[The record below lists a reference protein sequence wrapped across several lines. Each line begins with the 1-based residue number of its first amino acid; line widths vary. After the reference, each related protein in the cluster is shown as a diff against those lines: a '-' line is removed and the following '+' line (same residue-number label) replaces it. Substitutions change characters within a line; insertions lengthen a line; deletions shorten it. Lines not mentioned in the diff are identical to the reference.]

1 MHESSRPP
9 WLGRRISSYA
19 RLPWHLFAAACALA
33 CQGGEP
39 DGLAGAGSG
48 DGARARSAVIP
59 ERVVSLAPNLTEI
72 VYALGERDRLVGVT
86 RYCKF
91 PPEAQEKPK
100 VGALVN
106 MNYERLL
113 ELEPDLVL
121 VLPGHADVV
130 NELDRLEIDSV
141 TIRTETIA
149 DIYAA
154 IEKIGEVFETG
165 HIAGRLIAELQGEM
179 AAVRARTGKALA
191 NDGRPGAPP
200 APPRVLFVIGRNPG
214 TLEQIYAAGSESF
227 LDEMLTA
234 VGAVNA
240 LENTASPW
248 PIISREAIVSLDP
261 DVILD
266 GSIYRGDAPDEDDAH
281 MRAWERL
288 DTLRAVAAHRIYSV
302 EDEHILIPG
311 PGVAE
316 SARALAELIF
326 GTDAA
331 PLD

>member
-9 WLGRRISSYA
+9 WLGRRISAYA
-19 RLPWHLFAAACALA
+19 RLPLHLFAAALALA

-48 DGARARSAVIP
+48 DPAPGRSAVIP

-72 VYALGERDRLVGVT
+72 VYALGEQDRLVGVT

-130 NELDRLEIDSV
+130 NELDRLAIDSV

-154 IEKIGEVFETG
+154 IEKIGEVFEAE
-165 HIAGRLIAELQGEM
+165 HIAGRLIADVADQPVAKGDAGKHREIALGDAEGE
-179 AAVRARTGKALA
+179 
-191 NDGRPGAPP
+191 
-200 APPRVLFVIGRNPG
+200 
-214 TLEQIYAAGSESF
+214 
-227 LDEMLTA
+227 
-234 VGAVNA
+234 VGAV
-240 LENTASPW
+240 
-248 PIISREAIVSLDP
+248 
-261 DVILD
+261 
-266 GSIYRGDAPDEDDAH
+266 
-281 MRAWERL
+281 
-288 DTLRAVAAHRIYSV
+288 RI
-302 EDEHILIPG
+302 
-311 PGVAE
+311 
-316 SARALAELIF
+316 
-326 GTDAA
+326 A
-331 PLD
+331 PLDKSIAAPQNQPGGGAARPHRAEDFIPRRRLELAVADLLGEVARPGNLMGLGESRGLGEAVLHPFSRRYR